1 MLGSWENLLLNKES
15 QKIPFEKVRFTEGPD
30 GGELCSYLGEQDL
43 REWNSKGQG
52 HEVGMFWSEQGTA
65 IKVS

>member
-1 MLGSWENLLLNKES
+1 MLGTWGNLLLNKES
-15 QKIPFEKVRFTEGPD
+15 EETPFDKVRFMEGPD
-30 GGELCSYLGEQDL
+30 GGELCSYLGEQHL

-52 HEVGMFWSEQGTA
+52 HEVGMFGNEHGTE